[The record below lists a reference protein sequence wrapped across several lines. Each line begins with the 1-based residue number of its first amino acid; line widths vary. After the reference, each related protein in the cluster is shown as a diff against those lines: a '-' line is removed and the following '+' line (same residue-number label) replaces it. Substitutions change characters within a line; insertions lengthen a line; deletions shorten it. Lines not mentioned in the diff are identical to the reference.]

1 MSAKAKPLQVG
12 DTLACYTI
20 LAVIHDATKSNY
32 RRYLARAECCGQDV
46 ERNELVFKRAEKVGA
61 TRCHRCAQRAANPA
75 KRADYAIGEQFGP
88 VRILGRS
95 ETFRVWRVVW
105 DCCGKVAEMDQHY
118 LSVLRT
124 RQAQGRTAVCL
135 ECSIKRSRLL
145 AQDREK
151 TPRKPRSKAALAAS
165 RGLGAPIRQPRTPIK
180 PLVTPIAAKLPEG
193 IVPAAIAWPRPS
205 VTPST
210 IAGRTILSRHADARA
225 VTLALTVTHSP
236 DI

>member
-1 MSAKAKPLQVG
+1 MAASKPLRVG
-12 DTLACYTI
+12 ERIACYTI
-20 LAVIHDATKSNY
+20 LAVLSDAPKSNY
-32 RRYLARAECCGQDV
+32 RRYRARADCCGREV
-46 ERNELVFKRAEKVGA
+46 ERNELVFKRALREGV
-61 TRCHRCAQRAANPA
+61 TRCHRCAQEAANPS
-75 KRADYAIGEQFGP
+75 KRAAYAVGQQFGP
-88 VRILGRS
+88 VRILGRG
-95 ETFRVWRVVW
+95 ETFRMWRVVW

-193 IVPAAIAWPRPS
+193 IVPAAIAWPRP
-205 VTPST
+205 
-210 IAGRTILSRHADARA
+210 GRASY
-225 VTLALTVTHSP
+225 VS
-236 DI
+236 